1 MGFIGVSQ
9 KRTHLKIETL
19 TKIGLILE
27 SGMQG
32 ENSAKWG
39 DMYVPRHSLA
49 SDLLPLSRT
58 FARYTQAATDKARRG
73 ENQTVIP

>member
-1 MGFIGVSQ
+1 
-9 KRTHLKIETL
+9 
-19 TKIGLILE
+19 
-27 SGMQG
+27 MQG

-39 DMYVPRHSLA
+39 DMYVPCRSLA

-58 FARYTQAATDKARRG
+58 FAKYTQAATDKARRG